1 MPQETPSDDRIRIQA
16 RPPIRN
22 QSQIPTPTTSTAP
35 KSTPTTSTIPKS
47 TPKTPSRLPV
57 ALRVPRLATTMSTN
71 RITANLS
78 VEPNIADKAAS
89 NAKHTETGRTVIFL
103 APSSNAAPSN
113 QSSVVPSVVPA
124 PNMTINVNVSNP
136 VPQPLKETP
145 KISRKHIGNA
155 ANATNGSDSSKPNS
169 STDSLMTNDED
180 SEGNARHSLE
190 TYDSPAETSRETV
203 RRKLFSNVA
212 TESPRRS
219 ATFNK
224 IDNLTRTI
232 NNGDTITSPNKG
244 FGTRSINTTQ
254 PRLSNRN
261 ESDAIASKSQTF
273 IKTKAP
279 ISNATFDVHAE
290 SASTYQQD
298 ANTIECSVSRILEP
312 NVTEDSNDLGN
323 VPSDALL
330 DPIDLTDNDSDS
342 HALSVRGDV
351 TDRTNKSSKN
361 GNKSNDEPKLT
372 QQSQRNTQTSL
383 NLDPKLSLARVKLN
397 RLSTEQMNHFRNSI
411 ANQSK
416 ANVSNIRDS
425 GAYQLPPPIQFEN
438 TNSSIIMEI
447 SPVTAQAKFNEVSCF
462 VYMQDK
468 AKITSKLILSRRFVK
483 KINAIEMEIYVKK
496 IVAKIVASL
505 FDDSLLDLIVV

>member
-1 MPQETPSDDRIRIQA
+1 MPQDDRIRIQA

-22 QSQIPTPTTSTAP
+22 QSQIPTPKTSTAP

-57 ALRVPRLATTMSTN
+57 AMRASRLATTMSSN
-71 RITANLS
+71 QITAKTA
-78 VEPNIADKAAS
+78 EPNIADKAAS
-89 NAKHTETGRTVIFL
+89 NAKQTETGRTVILL

-113 QSSVVPSVVPA
+113 QPSVVPPTTVVPT
-124 PNMTINVNVSNP
+124 PNMTINVNVNSSGS
-136 VPQPLKETP
+136 QPLKETP
-145 KISRKHIGNA
+145 KISRKLIGNA
-155 ANATNGSDSSKPNS
+155 ANATNGSDGSKPNS

-244 FGTRSINTTQ
+244 FHTRSINTTQ

-261 ESDAIASKSQTF
+261 ESGAIASKSQTF

-279 ISNATFDVHAE
+279 IANATFDVHGE
-290 SASTYQQD
+290 SVSTSQQD
-298 ANTIECSVSRILEP
+298 TNTIECSVSRILEP

-342 HALSVRGDV
+342 HALSVRSDV
-351 TDRTNKSSKN
+351 TDRNDKSSKN
-361 GNKSNDEPKLT
+361 GDKLNDEPKLT
-372 QQSQRNTQTSL
+372 RQTQRNTQTPSISKVST
-383 NLDPKLSLARVKLN
+383 NDKDPKLSLMSVRVKLD
-397 RLSTEQMNHFRNSI
+397 RMSTEQMNQFRSSI

-425 GAYQLPPPIQFEN
+425 GAYQLPPPIEFEN
-438 TNSSIIMEI
+438 TNSSIIMES
-447 SPVTAQAKFNEVSCF
+447 SPVSSQAKFNEVS
-462 VYMQDK
+462 YLYARQG
-468 AKITSKLILSRRFVK
+468 
-483 KINAIEMEIYVKK
+483 
-496 IVAKIVASL
+496 
-505 FDDSLLDLIVV
+505 

>member
-1 MPQETPSDDRIRIQA
+1 MPQEKPSDDRIRIQA

-47 TPKTPSRLPV
+47 TPKTPSRLPI
-57 ALRVPRLATTMSTN
+57 AMRAPRLATTISSN
-71 RITANLS
+71 QITAKTA
-78 VEPNIADKAAS
+78 EPIIADKAAS
-89 NAKHTETGRTVIFL
+89 NAKHTETGRTVILL

-113 QSSVVPSVVPA
+113 QPSVVPATTVVPA
-124 PNMTINVNVSNP
+124 PNMTINVNVTSP
-136 VPQPLKETP
+136 GSQPLKETP
-145 KISRKHIGNA
+145 KISRRLIGNA
-155 ANATNGSDSSKPNS
+155 ANATNGSDGSKPNS

-180 SEGNARHSLE
+180 SEGHARHSLE
-190 TYDSPAETSRETV
+190 TYDSPADTSRETV

-244 FGTRSINTTQ
+244 FRTRSINTTQ

-261 ESDAIASKSQTF
+261 ESGAIASKSQTF

-342 HALSVRGDV
+342 HALSVRSDV
-351 TDRTNKSSKN
+351 TDRNDKSSKN
-361 GNKSNDEPKLT
+361 GDKSNDEPKLT
-372 QQSQRNTQTSL
+372 RQTQRNTQTPS
-383 NLDPKLSLARVKLN
+383 NLDPKLSLARVKLD
-397 RLSTEQMNHFRNSI
+397 RLSTEQMNQLRNSI
-411 ANQSK
+411 ANRSK

-425 GAYQLPPPIQFEN
+425 GAYQLPPPIEFEN
-438 TNSSIIMEI
+438 TNSSIIMES
-447 SPVTAQAKFNEVSCF
+447 SPVSSQAKFNEVSCL
-462 VYMQDK
+462 YARQG
-468 AKITSKLILSRRFVK
+468 
-483 KINAIEMEIYVKK
+483 
-496 IVAKIVASL
+496 
-505 FDDSLLDLIVV
+505 